1 MQYTNKFSMISSVGT
16 DTLYDFLNDT
26 ILIIYSILLQ
36 PISIKL
42 QFFQNLFP

>member
-1 MQYTNKFSMISSVGT
+1 MIGSVKT

-36 PISIKL
+36 KPISIKL
-42 QFFQNLFP
+42 QIFQNLFP